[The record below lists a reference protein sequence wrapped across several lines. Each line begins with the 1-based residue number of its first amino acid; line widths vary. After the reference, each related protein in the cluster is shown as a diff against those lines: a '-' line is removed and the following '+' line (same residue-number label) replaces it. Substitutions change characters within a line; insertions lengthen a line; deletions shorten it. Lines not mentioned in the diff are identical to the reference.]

1 LCLFLLPAVPV
12 RAQSAPT
19 APVTLGV
26 DPALWPEAQRS
37 FFQDGPGLL
46 LTAEQRSEMRSLDE
60 AGRDR
65 FIQQFL
71 AKGGDELK
79 RAIERR
85 SRLADSLFPSASDV
99 RWQIVFLNGAPA
111 DRLVVDCG
119 QAFKPSEV
127 WTYRLGTDA
136 ATNKPI
142 ERDVVVYRPGVGDP
156 FRLWIPSDSKR
167 ALYTSEMEYWLEQ
180 WEELR
185 GRISAV
191 RFDLQVCKEA
201 TRKIDKATGVPG
213 LTGAR
218 DSGRSIIRPI
228 DNSSYLAAPKDLA
241 AWARTAAATNAPA
254 PPAPLTVQSVELRF
268 PELQGQRMRTRVLLQ
283 VSPKGLQTVQ
293 QNGKTV
299 YAFTVQ
305 GIVEEEGKAF
315 EELRVRYQLPVPQ
328 GEEPLVLA
336 VDRSLRT
343 SKAFLLRLNIKD
355 ETSGAEARL
364 ARGFSVPTQPTPDP
378 VAVNVPGGDLVPLTL
393 KKGKDSLILMPPPTD
408 VVLGLWRAEALVS
421 GDRIKKVTFFV
432 DGTQQLTRASAPFSA
447 ELRLAKYPTEQT
459 VRAEGYDEKGAL
471 VASDEVILNQPRGA
485 LGVWVVDPPKGK
497 RINGGT
503 VHARAEIMVPDGRRV
518 ENLEFKVN
526 DETIAKLTKPPW
538 EADVQIPAAA
548 DLAYI
553 TVAVNL
559 DDGTHAEAVRF
570 VKSPQYLEEV
580 DVNLVE
586 LYVAVNDKAGQ
597 LVPGLTQNDFEV
609 YEAGKKQE
617 IAKFELVQN
626 LPLTVGILIDT
637 SGSMESSLGQAERAA
652 ADFLHRVIKPKDKAF
667 AVSFAGR
674 PRLDMP
680 PTDDA
685 EAVAQSIGSL
695 QAVGDTALH
704 DALIQSLYYFRGM
717 QGQRA
722 LVLLSDGDDNASYF
736 AYKDTLEYARRSGVA
751 IYAIGYNLSF
761 GSGVKGKLAELTE
774 TTGGRLFT
782 TDKPED
788 LPAIY
793 AQIESELRSRYF
805 MAYNS
810 DQKGPQSGYR
820 EVEVRVKKNGLKA
833 RTVRGTYQ

>member
-1 LCLFLLPAVPV
+1 
-12 RAQSAPT
+12 
-19 APVTLGV
+19 
-26 DPALWPEAQRS
+26 
-37 FFQDGPGLL
+37 
-46 LTAEQRSEMRSLDE
+46 
-60 AGRDR
+60 
-65 FIQQFL
+65 
-71 AKGGDELK
+71 
-79 RAIERR
+79 
-85 SRLADSLFPSASDV
+85 
-99 RWQIVFLNGAPA
+99 
-111 DRLVVDCG
+111 
-119 QAFKPSEV
+119 
-127 WTYRLGTDA
+127 
-136 ATNKPI
+136 
-142 ERDVVVYRPGVGDP
+142 
-156 FRLWIPSDSKR
+156 
-167 ALYTSEMEYWLEQ
+167 
-180 WEELR
+180 
-185 GRISAV
+185 
-191 RFDLQVCKEA
+191 
-201 TRKIDKATGVPG
+201 
-213 LTGAR
+213 
-218 DSGRSIIRPI
+218 
-228 DNSSYLAAPKDLA
+228 
-241 AWARTAAATNAPA
+241 
-254 PPAPLTVQSVELRF
+254 VQSVELRF

-283 VSPKGLQTVQ
+283 VSPKGLQTAQ

-343 SKAFLLRLNIKD
+343 SKTFLLRLNIKD

-364 ARGFSVPTQPTPDP
+364 TRGFSVPTQPTPDP

-393 KKGKDSLILMPPPTD
+393 KKGKDSLILMPPPAD

-497 RINGGT
+497 RINSGT

-526 DETIAKLTKPPW
+526 DEMVAKLTKPPW

-793 AQIESELRSRYF
+793 EQIERELRSRYF